1 MPSFFNIV
9 HVSSSESQLPASK
22 CCYLVQN
29 IKHRKKNSTNH
40 HTRVYQRRKEKHQ
53 HASEKNSIHSN
64 NFQTPSAT
72 TPTISIIV
80 IVTATRLILSSL
92 RLESPQHISR
102 FKLLCCHHGNYYI
115 SRTLDL
121 CSLVPGGYCTTQASF
136 ARARTIHH
144 THPSHIHTQAH
155 THTKTHYTLSHTLP
169 HTYTHK
175 HTVTKTHTLHCG
187 TWWSTFESDRRT
199 LARSG

>member
-1 MPSFFNIV
+1 MPRFFNTV

-72 TPTISIIV
+72 RPTISIIV

-115 SRTLDL
+115 SRTVDL
-121 CSLVPGGYCTTQASF
+121 CSLVPGAYCTTQASF
-136 ARARTIHH
+136 ARARTFI

-155 THTKTHYTLSHTLP
+155 THTKTLTQKHTTHFLIHTHTSTQSQKRTHYTVVPGGPRSR
-169 HTYTHK
+169 
-175 HTVTKTHTLHCG
+175 VTG
-187 TWWSTFESDRRT
+187 
-199 LARSG
+199 AR

>member
-115 SRTLDL
+115 SRTVDL

-155 THTKTHYTLSHTLP
+155 THKHTLTQKHTTHFLTHFLIHTHTSTQSQKRTHYTVVPGGPRSR
-169 HTYTHK
+169 
-175 HTVTKTHTLHCG
+175 VTG
-187 TWWSTFESDRRT
+187 
-199 LARSG
+199 AR